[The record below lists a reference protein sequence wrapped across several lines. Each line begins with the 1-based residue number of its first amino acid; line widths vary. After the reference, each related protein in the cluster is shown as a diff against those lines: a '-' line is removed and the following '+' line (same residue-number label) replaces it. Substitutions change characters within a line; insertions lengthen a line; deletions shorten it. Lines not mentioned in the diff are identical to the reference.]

1 MDLAVQLMPPRIS
14 DDAGV
19 PLSVHHLEFIGKSSP
34 TGGQDARH
42 WVCRQQSIAISARRC
57 FKLHLNMGFFSSR
70 PLSHPKYGFL
80 NEQLVAMAAPTIALW
95 ANRWTATLKRTVAVK
110 AFGSIGPKIRPQQ
123 SGNFL
128 HISERKTGFSSHPN
142 KELIDMWRLV
152 LLVPFFATLS
162 RQEILEMASN
172 LRLTVNRTDDWDSQ
186 IAFSL
191 CGETGSV
198 RLFRKSD
205 EEAVKMAYN
214 YEFYGT
220 ASNEEDAELV
230 KRFFGPC

>member
-1 MDLAVQLMPPRIS
+1 
-14 DDAGV
+14 
-19 PLSVHHLEFIGKSSP
+19 
-34 TGGQDARH
+34 
-42 WVCRQQSIAISARRC
+42 
-57 FKLHLNMGFFSSR
+57 
-70 PLSHPKYGFL
+70 
-80 NEQLVAMAAPTIALW
+80 
-95 ANRWTATLKRTVAVK
+95 
-110 AFGSIGPKIRPQQ
+110 
-123 SGNFL
+123 
-128 HISERKTGFSSHPN
+128 
-142 KELIDMWRLV
+142 MWRLV

-230 KRFFGPC
+230 KRFFGPCRDAVISLNGKIDEDHVIAPPGRLIQLQGYWV